1 MKELISYIE
10 STMTNNE
17 KTTRIFYYTPIP
29 YGYDWDELIEQ
40 MRNDEEWD
48 SLNFESDM
56 LSLIHRKNIRW
67 TEVYIDNSKDG
78 FNDVKDG
85 LYVSDF
91 ENDSYL
97 VIYKGKCIF
106 GIG

>member
-1 MKELISYIE
+1 MKELKTSVV

-17 KTTRIFYYTPIP
+17 KKTKVFYYTPIP
-29 YGYDWDELIEQ
+29 YDYDWNELIEQ

-48 SLNFESDM
+48 SLDFESDM

-91 ENDSYL
+91 ENECYL

-106 GIG
+106 EIG